1 MSVAIFSG
9 YDMAFSCVSG
19 GKECVGCGRCVAAP
33 RCDSCQIAI
42 GRGQEYYSG
51 TSFVICTD
59 CAEREDSPRDT
70 ECSLCGEW
78 IGAGEEII
86 IIGSLIICGEC
97 ADRCIR

>member
-1 MSVAIFSG
+1 
-9 YDMAFSCVSG
+9 MAFSCVSG

-33 RCDSCQIAI
+33 TCDSCQVAI

-59 CAEREDSPRDT
+59 CAVRDESDGET
-70 ECSLCGEW
+70 RCSLCGEA
-78 IGAGEEII
+78 IEPGEEII
-86 IIGSLIICGEC
+86 MIGSLTICGEC